1 MREPD
6 TDDYKKLIRLMNYL
20 KSTKNIP
27 LTLEA
32 ENSGCIRWWVDAS
45 FAVHSDMKIHS
56 GAMMFMRQG
65 AAISGSKKQKL
76 NTKIS
81 TESEIVGVDDYMPMI
96 IWVKYFLE
104 AQGYI
109 VRDNLLH
116 QDNQSLI
123 KLEQNGKAS
132 SGKRTRHIAIIYY
145 FVTDRIAGGD
155 LQVDY
160 CPTENMLADFFHQTA
175 AGKTV

>member
-6 TDDYKKLIRLMNYL
+6 TDNYKKIISLMKYL
-20 KSTKNIP
+20 KSTKDIP

-32 ENSGCIRWWVDAS
+32 NNSGCIRWWVDSS
-45 FAVHSDMKIHS
+45 FAVHPDMKSHS
-56 GAMMFMRQG
+56 GTMMSMVQG

-81 TESEIVGVDDYMPMI
+81 TESELVGVDNYMPMI

-104 AQGYI
+104 AQGHI
-109 VRDNLLH
+109 VSNNLPH
-116 QDNQSLI
+116 QDNQISI
-123 KLEQNGKAS
+123 KLEQNGKLS
-132 SGKRTRHIAIIYY
+132 SGKRTRHIAIRYY

-155 LQVDY
+155 LRVDY
-160 CPTENMLADFFHQTA
+160 CLT
-175 AGKTV
+175 